1 MNRLGAETSPYLLQ
15 HADNP
20 VHWWAWG
27 EEALAEAKRTNRP
40 ILLSVGYAAC
50 HWCHVMA
57 HESFESP
64 EVAAVMNELF
74 VNIKVDREERPDV
87 DAIYMQ
93 ALQLLGEHGGWP
105 LTMFCT
111 PDGEP
116 FWGGTYFPYPARYG
130 RPSFVDVLQGVSQAF
145 HDKPQDVETNR
156 AGLLKALQQKAVN
169 KAIEIKGEGPL
180 IPLELL
186 DQIADRLAEECD
198 PVWGGFGQAPK
209 FPSPY
214 VFEMIW
220 RAWLRDRTSARLF
233 DAVTVTLD
241 RMCQG
246 GIYDHL
252 GGGFARYATD
262 NEWLIPHFE
271 KMLYD
276 NAQLIDLLTLVWQET
291 KSPLYAPRI
300 AETCDWVL
308 REMVAEGGGFAATY
322 DADSEGVEGKFY
334 VWDEAEI
341 DAVLGADAAFFKQV
355 YDVTPQGNWEHHTI
369 LHRNRRPRSW
379 SDAEEQRLAGLRARL
394 KAVRDKRVWPG
405 WDDKV
410 LADWNGLMIAALA
423 NAAAVFQRD
432 DWLAAAVRAWR
443 FVMDRCATRTA
454 GCSIPI
460 APASACIAAR
470 STTTPTWRAP
480 ASRCSRRPARRA
492 ISTRR
497 RRWSPCST
505 GISPIPTAGGYFITA
520 DDAADLIVRNK
531 HCHDNAVPA
540 GNGTLVGVFAR
551 LWVLT
556 GEATWHDK
564 ARRQVAAF
572 AGELEGNFFPLMT
585 LLNGYELLQSATEL
599 VIVGDPDD
607 PATEALRRAVYDKSL
622 PNKIVRRL
630 APGTPLPP
638 SHPAAGKGLV
648 GGKPA
653 LYVCRNMT
661 CEAPITDPAQLV
673 VSKGPALRRDRTGGD
688 RFPQFPQF
696 PQAPRKS
703 GTSIAGMA
711 HAAEQAI
718 DNGRV
723 RRSSGLQSVR
733 LSGEWASVDPLRVSV
748 DRDKPQHCSGTSS
761 AFSTTDFLYTAKDEL
776 FFGLIVVGSH
786 CQQSASELLAVED
799 CGQCAGDI
807 AR

>member
-1 MNRLGAETSPYLLQ
+1 MMEGRNRLAAETSPYLLQ
-15 HADNP
+15 HAGNP

-27 EEALAEAKRTNRP
+27 EAALAEAKRTNRP

-93 ALQLLGEHGGWP
+93 ALQILGEPGGWP

-111 PDGEP
+111 PSGEP

-130 RPSFVDVLQGVSQAF
+130 RPSFVDVLRGVAGAWR
-145 HDKPQDVETNR
+145 DKPQDIETNR
-156 AGLLKALQQKAVN
+156 AGLLQALRQKASN
-169 KAIEIKGEGPL
+169 KAVELTGDGPP
-180 IPLELL
+180 IPLALL
-186 DQIADRLAEECD
+186 DRIADRLAQECD
-198 PVWGGFGQAPK
+198 PTWGGLGQAPK

-214 VFEMIW
+214 LFENLW
-220 RAWLRDRTSARLF
+220 RGWLRDRANRHLF

-276 NAQLIDLLTLVWQET
+276 NAQLVDLLTLVWQET
-291 KSPLYAPRI
+291 RSPLYAQRI

-308 REMVAEGGGFAATY
+308 REMVAESGGFAASY

-341 DAVLGADAAFFKQV
+341 DAVLGPANSSFLKPV

-369 LHRNRRPRSW
+369 LHRNRAPALLGE
-379 SDAEEQRLAGLRARL
+379 AEERRLAGLRAEL
-394 KAVRDKRVWPG
+394 KAVRDRRVWPG

-423 NAAAVFQRD
+423 NASAVFERD
-432 DWLAAAVRAWR
+432 DWLAAALRAWR
-443 FVMDRCATRTA
+443 FVMDTMRDESGRLFHSHRAGKRLHRATLDDYANMARAGLALFETTGETRYMDEATA
-454 GCSIPI
+454 LVLVLDRHFADAEG
-460 APASACIAAR
+460 
-470 STTTPTWRAP
+470 
-480 ASRCSRRPARRA
+480 
-492 ISTRR
+492 
-497 RRWSPCST
+497 
-505 GISPIPTAGGYFITA
+505 GGYFITA

-531 HCHDNAVPA
+531 HCHDNAAPA
-540 GNGTLVGVFAR
+540 GNATLVGVFAR

-556 GEATWHDK
+556 GEATWRDK
-564 ARRQVAAF
+564 AERQVAAF
-572 AGELEGNFFPLMT
+572 AGELDGNFFPLMT
-585 LLNGYELLQSATEL
+585 LLNNHELLQAGTEL
-599 VIVGDPDD
+599 VIVGDFEQ
-607 PATEALRRAVYDKSL
+607 PATEALRRAVYGKSL

-630 APGTPLPP
+630 APTASLPAD
-638 SHPAAGKGLV
+638 HPAAGKGLA
-648 GGKPA
+648 GGRPA
-653 LYVCRNMT
+653 LYVCCNMT
-661 CEAPITDPAQLV
+661 CQAPVTDPA
-673 VSKGPALRRDRTGGD
+673 ALD
-688 RFPQFPQF
+688 
-696 PQAPRKS
+696 
-703 GTSIAGMA
+703 
-711 HAAEQAI
+711 
-718 DNGRV
+718 
-723 RRSSGLQSVR
+723 L
-733 LSGEWASVDPLRVSV
+733 
-748 DRDKPQHCSGTSS
+748 
-761 AFSTTDFLYTAKDEL
+761 
-776 FFGLIVVGSH
+776 
-786 CQQSASELLAVED
+786 
-799 CGQCAGDI
+799 
-807 AR
+807 

>member
-74 VNIKVDREERPDV
+74 VCIKVDREERPDV
-87 DAIYMQ
+87 DSIYMQ

-111 PDGEP
+111 PNGEP

-130 RPSFVDVLQGVSQAF
+130 RPSFIDVLKGVSQAF

-156 AGLLKALQQKAVN
+156 AGLLKALNEKAVN
-169 KAIEIKGEGPL
+169 KAIEIKGDGPL
-180 IPLELL
+180 LPLRQL
-186 DQIADRLAEECD
+186 DQIATRLAEECD

-214 VFEMIW
+214 VFELIW
-220 RAWLRDRTSARLF
+220 RAWLRDRDKARLF
-233 DAVTVTLD
+233 NAVTVTLD

-276 NAQLIDLLTLVWQET
+276 NAQLIDLFGLVWQET
-291 KSPLYAPRI
+291 KSPLYAQRI

-308 REMVAEGGGFAATY
+308 REMTAEGGGFAASY

-334 VWDEAEI
+334 VWDAAEI
-341 DAVLGADAAFFKQV
+341 DAILGNADGIFFRAV
-355 YDVTPQGNWEHHTI
+355 YDVSSDGNWEHHNI
-369 LHRNRRPRSW
+369 LHRNRAPALLNVA
-379 SDAEEQRLAGLRARL
+379 DEQRLAELRAKL
-394 KAVRDKRVWPG
+394 KAARDKRVRPG

-423 NAAAVFQRD
+423 NASVVFQRD
-432 DWLAAAVRAWR
+432 DWLTAAARAWR
-443 FVMDRCATRTA
+443 FVMDTMHDDRGRLLHSHRAGKSLHRATLDDYANMARA
-454 GCSIPI
+454 GL
-460 APASACIAAR
+460 ALFEA
-470 STTTPTWRAP
+470 
-480 ASRCSRRPARRA
+480 
-492 ISTRR
+492 
-497 RRWSPCST
+497 T
-505 GISPIPTAGGYFITA
+505 GETVYLGEVQALIGVLDRHFADKAGGGYFITA

-531 HCHDNAVPA
+531 HCHDNAVPS
-540 GNGTLVGVFAR
+540 GNGALVAVFAR
-551 LWVLT
+551 LWALS
-556 GEATWHDK
+556 GDATWHDK
-564 ARRQVAAF
+564 ACRQVAAF
-572 AGELEGNFFPLMT
+572 AGELENNFFPLMT
-585 LLNGYELLQSATEL
+585 LLNGYDLLENATEL
-599 VIVGDPDD
+599 VIVGDP
-607 PATEALRRAVYDKSL
+607 ATRTTEALRRAVYNKSL

-630 APGTPLPP
+630 APGIGLPP
-638 SHPAAGKGLV
+638 GHPAAGKGLV

-653 LYVCRNMT
+653 LYVCRNMS
-661 CEAPITDPAQLV
+661 CEAPVTDP
-673 VSKGPALRRDRTGGD
+673 GALR
-688 RFPQFPQF
+688 
-696 PQAPRKS
+696 
-703 GTSIAGMA
+703 
-711 HAAEQAI
+711 
-718 DNGRV
+718 
-723 RRSSGLQSVR
+723 L
-733 LSGEWASVDPLRVSV
+733 
-748 DRDKPQHCSGTSS
+748 
-761 AFSTTDFLYTAKDEL
+761 
-776 FFGLIVVGSH
+776 
-786 CQQSASELLAVED
+786 
-799 CGQCAGDI
+799 
-807 AR
+807 